1 MYSHLQSIAL
11 VAASMRSVIGLELI
25 QTFVAVLCCAV
36 PCCVRC
42 VQMLVL
48 RMVPLEQDTH
58 SQAKIIWTMKT
69 LNWRDAELERMLST
83 LIPNLAE
90 LL

>member
-1 MYSHLQSIAL
+1 
-11 VAASMRSVIGLELI
+11 
-25 QTFVAVLCCAV
+25 
-36 PCCVRC
+36 
-42 VQMLVL
+42 MLVL
-48 RMVPLEQDTH
+48 RMVPLEQDTD
-58 SQAKIIWTMKT
+58 SQAKIIWTMKM